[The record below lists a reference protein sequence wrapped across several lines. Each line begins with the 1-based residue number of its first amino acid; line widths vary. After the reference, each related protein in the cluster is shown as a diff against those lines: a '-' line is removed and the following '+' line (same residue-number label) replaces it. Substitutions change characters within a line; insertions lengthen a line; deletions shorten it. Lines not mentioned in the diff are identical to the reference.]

1 MIRPPQMAASFVVAT
16 WAGADRTGHRGDA
29 AMKNIAFWVVI
40 AFGLISGTV
49 VVMTYHPHHAEADCT
64 GTGC

>member
-1 MIRPPQMAASFVVAT
+1 
-16 WAGADRTGHRGDA
+16 
-29 AMKNIAFWVVI
+29 MKNIAFWVVI
-40 AFGLISGTV
+40 AFGLISGTT

>member
-1 MIRPPQMAASFVVAT
+1 MIQDDAGRLSWRPLSY
-16 WAGADRTGHRGDA
+16 GARGDA
-29 AMKNIAFWVVI
+29 AMKNIAFWLVI
-40 AFGLISGTV
+40 VFGLIAGTA